1 MRGWLVAGA
10 LLSAPPLL
18 AQGAGY
24 TPGQVMS
31 VVTAL
36 PSTCTTSAL
45 VVRSSDAT
53 LHICTSTNTWTQL
66 GWSPN
71 TVFPGGIVFIDTGTC
86 PAGWTEVS
94 GLNGRTVMGTVAANG
109 NVGGTGGSDSVTPTF
124 TGASVTSSAV
134 SAGTPAGTNGASA
147 TSGNCAATNIL
158 AGTGSGTA
166 CKAAA
171 PNLTVTAQT
180 FTGSALGTHTH
191 TTTATGTISAVDT
204 RSAFERLIACKKT

>member
-36 PSTCTTSAL
+36 PSTCTPSAL

-53 LHICTSTNTWTQL
+53 LHICTSPNTWTQL

-134 SAGTPAGTNGASA
+134 SAGTPAGTISALTTGADSS
-147 TSGNCAATNIL
+147 T
-158 AGTGSGTA
+158 TGGVA
-166 CKAAA
+166 KA
-171 PNLTVTAQT
+171 VAQTPT
-180 FTGSALGTHTH
+180 FTGAALGTHTH

-204 RSAFERLIACKKT
+204 RSAFTRLIGCRK